1 MSANM
6 QVVLEGLPERVQE
19 TADMLDRAFPGLMT
33 WQRFA
38 IPARDCVIRLQ
49 GVGAVRNTLF
59 PRPPRLTNQ
68 APPLGKTWKVNPA
81 ASDAIPR
88 RGRSCSSLS
97 KSFAD
102 PSRPI
107 DMLPGVTDER

>member
-33 WQRFA
+33 SRRFA
-38 IPARDCVIRLQ
+38 IPARDCVIRLEA
-49 GVGAVRNTLF
+49 VGAVRNTLS
-59 PRPPRLTNQ
+59 PRPLHLSDQ
-68 APPLGKTWKVNPA
+68 APALSKTWKLSPA
-81 ASDAIPR
+81 ASGAVSR
-88 RGRSCSSLS
+88 RGRSCAFLS

-102 PSRPI
+102 PSGPI
-107 DMLPGVTDER
+107 DLLPGATAER

>member
-6 QVVLEGLPERVQE
+6 QVVLEGLPECVQE

-59 PRPPRLTNQ
+59 PRPPRLTDQ
-68 APPLGKTWKVNPA
+68 APALGKAWKLSPA
-81 ASDAIPR
+81 ASGAVPR
-88 RGRSCSSLS
+88 RSRSCAFLS
-97 KSFAD
+97 KGFVD